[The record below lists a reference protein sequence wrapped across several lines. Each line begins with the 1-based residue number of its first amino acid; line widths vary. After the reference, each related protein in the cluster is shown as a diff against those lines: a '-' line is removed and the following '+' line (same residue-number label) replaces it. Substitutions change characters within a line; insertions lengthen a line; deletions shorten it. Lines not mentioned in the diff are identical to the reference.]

1 MSRYWPWLLVIPA
14 ALFVL
19 IRGLSP
25 GRPIELE
32 KQELLRRHQELLQ
45 SVRQGNLDAW
55 LALET
60 ENFVECTGEE
70 IQQLSPSQRRTQ
82 RSLWLGTVKL
92 ERYEDAS
99 DPIVE
104 VANDGSL
111 AWLITRVRV
120 VGTREGADG
129 AETKLDSVE
138 PWVELYR
145 KVQGEWRLSGRQTGR
160 CLNSQ
165 AP

>member
-1 MSRYWPWLLVIPA
+1 LSRHWPWLLLIPA

-32 KQELLRRHQELLQ
+32 KQELLERHQELLRA
-45 SVRQGNLDAW
+45 VRQGDLDAW

-60 ENFVECTGEE
+60 EDYVECSDGQIRE
-70 IQQLSPSQRRTQ
+70 PSVSERRAKL
-82 RSLWLGTVKL
+82 SLWLGSL
-92 ERYEDAS
+92 NLQRYEDAS

-111 AWLITRVRV
+111 AWLFTRIHL
-120 VGTREGADG
+120 VGTKKNEDG
-129 AETKLDSVE
+129 GETGIDSLE
-138 PWVELYR
+138 PWVELYQ
-145 KVQGEWRLSGRQTGR
+145 KVQGEWKLRGRQSGRCEGVST
-160 CLNSQ
+160 
-165 AP
+165 P